1 MPSAGAGCPGG
12 VRQGNLKLHLV
23 PPAAGG
29 LRAGGLRPSH
39 LADGQQEQPEP
50 QGLVTSMG
58 EILHEMLSVP
68 VCSAESYG

>member
-12 VRQGNLKLHLV
+12 VRQGNLQPHLA

-39 LADGQQEQPEP
+39 LADGQQEQAEP
-50 QGLVTSMG
+50 QGLVTSTG
-58 EILHEMLSVP
+58 EILHEMR
-68 VCSAESYG
+68 GI